1 MKNETR
7 RALRRTRLAAAAL
20 CLLLG
25 GGTLAA
31 AAAVASP
38 GSGAGTPDGDRQ
50 STVVIL
56 VRHAEKRTDD
66 PKDPALSKAGV
77 ERAEA
82 LAKMLSEAGV
92 THLFSSEFRRTR
104 ETLAPL
110 ASRLG
115 MQVREV
121 SARTP
126 EDQVAAIRGL
136 PAGSVAVVAGH
147 SNTVP
152 ELVRLL
158 GGEVSE
164 LIDAGHGP
172 MIGDASYDR
181 MFLVILSAAGGTA
194 PADRAKTVELRYG
207 E

>member
-7 RALRRTRLAAAAL
+7 RAKHRARLAAAAL

-25 GGTLAA
+25 GGTLGAA
-31 AAAVASP
+31 AAAASHRAGI
-38 GSGAGTPDGDRQ
+38 GSPDGDRL

-66 PKDPALSKAGV
+66 PKDPSLSEAGV
-77 ERAEA
+77 KRADA

-92 THLFSSEFRRTR
+92 THLFSSEYRRTR

-115 MQVREV
+115 KKVREV

-158 GGEVSE
+158 GGEVSG
-164 LIDAGHGP
+164 LIDTGHGP
-172 MIGDASYDR
+172 MISDASYDR
-181 MFLVILSAAGGTA
+181 MFLVILSAAGGAA
-194 PADRAKTVELRYG
+194 PADREQTVELRYG

>member
-7 RALRRTRLAAAAL
+7 RAKRKIRLAAAAL

-25 GGTLAA
+25 GGTPGAA
-31 AAAVASP
+31 AAAASHRA
-38 GSGAGTPDGDRQ
+38 GAGSPDGDGQ
-50 STVVIL
+50 GTVVIL

-66 PKDPALSKAGV
+66 PKDPSLSDAGV
-77 ERAEA
+77 KRAEA
-82 LAKMLSEAGV
+82 LAKMLFAAGV
-92 THLFSSEFRRTR
+92 THLFSSEYRRTR
-104 ETLAPL
+104 ETLATL
-110 ASRLG
+110 ASGLG
-115 MQVREV
+115 KQVREV

-136 PAGSVAVVAGH
+136 PGGSVAVVAGH

-158 GGEVSE
+158 GGEVSG
-164 LIDAGHGP
+164 LIDTGHGP

-181 MFLVILSAAGGTA
+181 MFLVILPAGAA
-194 PADRAKTVELRYG
+194 PADRAQTVELRYG